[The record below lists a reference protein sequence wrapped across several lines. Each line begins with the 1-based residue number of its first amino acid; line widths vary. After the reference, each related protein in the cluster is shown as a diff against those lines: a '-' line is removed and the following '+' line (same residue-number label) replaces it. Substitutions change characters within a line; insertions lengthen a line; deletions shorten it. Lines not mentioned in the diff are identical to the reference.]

1 MSDSHSAKDGVRWGL
16 LFGLGLMLLAEYAV
30 VKFFLAHSG
39 RYERIEDFIQV
50 GLVLTF
56 AVVCAAIGIRYAM
69 MLAGDLRRR

>member
-1 MSDSHSAKDGVRWGL
+1 MSESHSSKDGVRWGL
-16 LFGLGLMLLAEYAV
+16 LFGVAITLLAEYGV

-39 RYERIEDFIQV
+39 RYDRIEDYVQV

-69 MLAGDLRRR
+69 MIVSDLRRQ